1 MPRRTLPIALLLILI
16 AIAAFVLPP
25 ARAAAPATASAAQ
38 EAPHR
43 WWWPPWPWPPRPP
56 KPPHL
61 PAMQATDVSVSGLS
75 SGGYMAVQF
84 DVAYSDLVTG
94 AGIIAGGPY
103 GCSQGRLDTA
113 TAVCSCT
120 GALPCNIKPGGTH
133 PAALAAMAAA
143 YEQQGSIAP
152 LANLAR
158 HRIWLFSGAADTLVP
173 RPVMDDLQAWY
184 SRYTTLIAY
193 HRDLPAQHAM
203 PTDRYGNACGD
214 LGSPYINNCRF
225 DAAGALLQWIYPGL
239 VPRSTAPDA
248 GRMIEFDQSEFLAAP
263 EAHGMALRGYLYV
276 PRDCEASQGRGCRLH
291 IAFHGCLQNR
301 DNVGD
306 QFIRHAG
313 YNAWADSNRLLVLYP
328 QTAAIYPLANPNA
341 CWDWFSYDDSA
352 YARRQGRQ
360 MAAVKRMVDRLT
372 GH

>member
-1 MPRRTLPIALLLILI
+1 
-16 AIAAFVLPP
+16 
-25 ARAAAPATASAAQ
+25 
-38 EAPHR
+38 
-43 WWWPPWPWPPRPP
+43 
-56 KPPHL
+56 
-61 PAMQATDVSVSGLS
+61 
-75 SGGYMAVQF
+75 MAVQF

-120 GALPCNIKPGGTH
+120 GLLPCNIKPGGTH
-133 PAALAAMAAA
+133 PAALAATAAT
-143 YEQQGSIAP
+143 YEKQGGIAP

-193 HRDLPAQHAM
+193 RRDLPAQHAM

-214 LGSPYINNCRF
+214 LGTPYINNCGF

-248 GRMIEFDQSEFLAAP
+248 GRMIEFDQSEFLADP

-276 PRDCEASQGRGCRLH
+276 PRDCEASHGRGCRLH
-291 IAFHGCLQNR
+291 IAFHGCQQNWA
-301 DNVGD
+301 NVGD

-341 CWDWFSYDDSA
+341 CWDWFSYDDPA

-360 MAAVKRMVDRLT
+360 MAAIKRMVDRLT
-372 GH
+372 RHQ